1 MRTCFAL
8 ALCALLSLA
17 AVTARAEVQD
27 GVAAIVGDEVVL
39 LSEVRQAMQSVIA
52 RVPAGQQLTNEEMRQ
67 LRDSAVQSLIDDKL
81 VLQIAKKQNV
91 SATEEEIDNAVSG
104 IAHDER
110 ITEEQ
115 IYAAAER
122 EGLDRAT
129 YREQLGRQISRM
141 KIVQGSVQGRVRV
154 SDDEVRKLYD
164 ERYGNAKPGERIRV
178 LHILIAVPPDSKP
191 DVREKA
197 HALAEKLRAQAK
209 EGGDFAG
216 LARRYSAAPTA
227 EQGGLTVFREA
238 DAPAAIKSAIEGL
251 QPGEITEV
259 VSSPHGE
266 NIFQYLDRFDPA
278 SVPYEQVQEKLR
290 AELIE
295 RETMPEFE
303 KWLAEARKG
312 RYIEVVAPELK

>member
-1 MRTCFAL
+1 MRHVAL
-8 ALCALLSLA
+8 ALLCALALA
-17 AVTARAEVQD
+17 TPTGARAEITD

-39 LSEVRQAMQSVIA
+39 LSEVQQAMQQVLA
-52 RVPAGQQLTNEEMRQ
+52 RVPQGQQIAPEEMRQ

-91 SATEEEIDNAVSG
+91 SATEEEIDNAIAG
-104 IAHDER
+104 IASDER
-110 ITEEQ
+110 ISVDE
-115 IYAAAER
+115 IYAAAEKQ
-122 EGLDRAT
+122 GMDRAT
-129 YREQLGRQISRM
+129 YRDQLGKQITRM

-154 SDDEVRKLYD
+154 SDDDVRELYE

-178 LHILIAVPPDSKP
+178 LHILISVPTDSKP

-197 HALAEKLRAQAK
+197 RALATKLRDEARQS
-209 EGGDFAG
+209 GDFAA

-227 EQGGLTVFREA
+227 EQGGLTVFRED
-238 DAPAAIKSAIEGL
+238 DAPAVIKAAIEGL
-251 QPGEITEV
+251 QPGEITDV

-266 NIFQYLDRFDPA
+266 NVFQYLDRFDPA
-278 SVPYEQVQEKLR
+278 SVPFEEVQERLR
-290 AELIE
+290 AELME

-303 KWLAEARKG
+303 KWLGEARKG